1 MRLLL
6 LRHGEVASHRGDV
19 PITPHGFEHARETG
33 RRLGSELTGPEPMR
47 LLSADTLRA
56 RQTIDAIHQ
65 GAVESAGEDRVL
77 APRLAFALRNPD
89 LYLAGQRVDMV
100 STATALAEQVEGL
113 DEDGCAEV
121 PFFAGFLSAP
131 ERVGFWVTHA
141 SPPGEDAAAVAGRV
155 TAFAASLR
163 DFGERAPQLTVAA
176 TLSPVLRAC
185 GLAYFG
191 DDPGEP
197 GYVTGLEGFVDT
209 SRRVTMRPVDPLA
222 SRRARN
228 TLSRVTWDGSRQ
240 DSTP

>member
-19 PITPHGFEHARETG
+19 PITPHGFERARETG

-56 RQTIDAIHQ
+56 RQTIDAIYQ

-77 APRLAFALRNPD
+77 APRVAFALRNPD

-141 SPPGEDAAAVAGRV
+141 SPPGEDPAAVAGRV
-155 TAFAASLR
+155 TAFAASLSAFPCQSVPPRPWPGGLAAAARRARQPER
-163 DFGERAPQLTVAA
+163 DRAGCGAEP
-176 TLSPVLRAC
+176 SC
-185 GLAYFG
+185 GLAGCNAKACLDASY
-191 DDPGEP
+191 PVEP
-197 GYVTGLEGFVDT
+197 VPTKG
-209 SRRVTMRPVDPLA
+209 
-222 SRRARN
+222 
-228 TLSRVTWDGSRQ
+228 GS
-240 DSTP
+240 